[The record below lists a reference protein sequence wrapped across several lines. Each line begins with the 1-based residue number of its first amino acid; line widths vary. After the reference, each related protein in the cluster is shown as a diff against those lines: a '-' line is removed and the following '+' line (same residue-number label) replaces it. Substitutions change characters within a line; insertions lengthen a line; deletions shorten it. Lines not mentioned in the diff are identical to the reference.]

1 MVERI
6 SEFEAIQEQKIQD
19 TLDLKIEELRSII
32 LSKISDLYTK
42 KKRNSV
48 KMRIICFYQ
57 AKRMALTKVADSL
70 SRKSYLQ
77 MNKIID

>member
-1 MVERI
+1 MIERI

-19 TLDLKIEELRSII
+19 TLDLKIEESRSII

-42 KKRNSV
+42 KVRNSA
-48 KMRIICFYQ
+48 KMRTTCVYQ
-57 AKRMALTKVADSL
+57 AKRMACPKAADSL
-70 SRKSYLQ
+70 SRKSYPQ